1 MKAPEQPY
9 RALHLSPLR
18 LFGVLLIFLL
28 LAGYA
33 VWNSER
39 FKNLFQGLS
48 QSRIS
53 AALGRPVTFR
63 QVEFR
68 FLPPSVRLAD
78 VRIGNDPRL
87 PAGPFLS
94 ADEVSIGGGVSL
106 TGQELRLGRI
116 RALHPRISLV
126 QFPDGSWNLPPG
138 INRPSRKGGLKVRVG
153 EVVLQQGVF
162 ELDGR
167 KAERHKAIAGVNEED
182 EFQDD

>member
-1 MKAPEQPY
+1 MKPPEQPH

-28 LAGYA
+28 LASYA

-87 PAGPFLS
+87 GAEPFLS
-94 ADEVSIGGGVSL
+94 ADEVSIGGGVSV
-106 TGQELRLGRI
+106 TGPTTCG
-116 RALHPRISLV
+116 
-126 QFPDGSWNLPPG
+126 
-138 INRPSRKGGLKVRVG
+138 
-153 EVVLQQGVF
+153 
-162 ELDGR
+162 
-167 KAERHKAIAGVNEED
+167 
-182 EFQDD
+182 